1 MKTSCGDKPP
11 TRDKKAFVYRL
22 VIVCFSAIWAAIT
35 ATPLESENLGQV
47 FAQSTE
53 NDHQPPR
60 ELGAGWEQLG
70 QALVIYSVVLL
81 VIAVL
86 LVVAHRVH
94 GNVFASEEEQRTRDE
109 WYGGSN
115 DDRNGWWG

>member
-1 MKTSCGDKPP
+1 MKPFYSDKPR
-11 TRDKKAFVYRL
+11 TRDMKAL
-22 VIVCFSAIWAAIT
+22 VCRAVVVCFSAIWVANAA
-35 ATPLESENLGQV
+35 PLWKSENLGQA

-70 QALVIYSVVLL
+70 RVLVIYSVVLL

-109 WYGGSN
+109 WYGGGN
-115 DDRNGWWG
+115 DDRSGWWG